1 MKSEYKYYSLDKI
14 LEDEHG
20 IPSVVSVNE
29 NAIERDAYFKSI
41 SKDKFQK
48 LNTTVNLCL
57 EIRVGYSAKI
67 RDFLKWN
74 FGWPRAY
81 TIVCSPHFRSVLEN
95 LNLPP
100 HRFYNAEI
108 DVLGKPENY
117 FVLHF
122 IFEYLDVMNF
132 YHSRFAQA
140 ELMKTEPIEKLFA
153 KGEIEN
159 KDQYNALNTKLIDMD
174 KWIFPRRIVFPTSQ
188 QFDIFALGGS
198 IVLTEN
204 AKNEI
209 EKAGITGVTMPSLNE
224 NEHWKGVEIEF
235 ANLPH
240 RKPQSFEY
248 QTHEATVLMVEEPK
262 VEYQPNLNHP
272 KL

>member
-1 MKSEYKYYSLDKI
+1 MVYNTLSNI
-14 LEDEHG
+14 LEDNIG
-20 IPSVVSVNE
+20 IPSTIVTNLNKVSPDFYQKTIKRKKIVSN
-29 NAIERDAYFKSI
+29 NIVIYLQLFIEKGRD
-41 SKDKFQK
+41 
-48 LNTTVNLCL
+48 LVL
-57 EIRVGYSAKI
+57 
-67 RDFLKWN
+67 RDFHYWN
-74 FGWPRAY
+74 AGSPNSYR
-81 TIVCSPHFRSVLEN
+81 IVCSPHFRSVLEK

-140 ELMKTEPIEKLFA
+140 ELMKTDPIEKLFA

-209 EKAGITGVTMPSLNE
+209 EKAGITGVAMPSLNE

-235 ANLPH
+235 ANLPQ
-240 RKPQSFEY
+240 RKTQAVEY
-248 QTHEATVLMVEEPK
+248 QTHEVTVLMVEEPK
-262 VEYQPNLNHP
+262 VEYQPNLNRP

>member
-1 MKSEYKYYSLDKI
+1 MNFFNKYYELESALDDRDGLISFVSTNEEKI
-14 LEDEHG
+14 E
-20 IPSVVSVNE
+20 VNFYKK
-29 NAIERDAYFKSI
+29 AINRT
-41 SKDKFQK
+41 KFYLQQMCVF
-48 LNTTVNLCL
+48 LTID
-57 EIRVGYSAKI
+57 IRVGVGLI
-67 RDFLKWN
+67 LRDFHVWN
-74 FGWPRAY
+74 FGQPIAKY
-81 TIVCSPHFRSVLEN
+81 IICSPHFRSVLEK

-122 IFEYLDVMNF
+122 IFEYLDLMNF

-140 ELMKTEPIEKLFA
+140 ELIKTEPIEKLFA

-174 KWIFPRRIVFPTSQ
+174 KWVYPRRIVFPTSH
-188 QFDIFALGGS
+188 QFDVFALGGS
-198 IVLTEN
+198 IVLSQN

-209 EKAGITGVTMPSLNE
+209 EKAGITGVAMPSLNE

-235 ANLPH
+235 ANLPQ
-240 RKPQSFEY
+240 RKPQTVEY

-262 VEYQPNLNHP
+262 VEYQPNLNRP

>member
-1 MKSEYKYYSLDKI
+1 MYYQLDYIISEQLGTPTTFVTNIHKVANSFYSKFIHKNKFKKFEDVIYLDVA
-14 LEDEHG
+14 LFAGE
-20 IPSVVSVNE
+20 S
-29 NAIERDAYFKSI
+29 
-41 SKDKFQK
+41 
-48 LNTTVNLCL
+48 LNL
-57 EIRVGYSAKI
+57 
-67 RDFLKWN
+67 RDFHLWN
-74 FGWPRAY
+74 AGRPQAY
-81 TIVCSPHFRSVLEN
+81 LIVCSPRFRSVLEK

-132 YHSRFAQA
+132 YYSRFAQA

-174 KWIFPRRIVFPTSQ
+174 KWVYPRRIVFPTSH
-188 QFDIFALGGS
+188 QFDVFALGGS
-198 IVLTEN
+198 IVLSQN

-209 EKAGITGVTMPSLNE
+209 EKAGITGVAMPSLNE
-224 NEHWKGVEIEF
+224 NEYWKGVEIEF

-240 RKPQSFEY
+240 RKPQAFEY
-248 QTHEATVLMVEEPK
+248 QTKEVSVLMVEEPK
-262 VEYQPNLNHP
+262 VEYQPNTNRTIL
-272 KL
+272 